1 MTVAEVLSTIQ
12 TVNVRHLLNR
22 RHSMKTNEEIYKM
35 SVDELV
41 RYCAT
46 LKRYEVDRKTFKI
59 VESDDIIVSD
69 IKLNIPNGY
78 ICLEYCYRCCIGNHS
93 DTITDRLY
101 RIRKTAEKMNYAG
114 IFDNEEDAIN
124 AAKQFEKHEKLKI
137 LDILEEE
144 LSSLM
149 QNVEN
154 LKQEIAAL
162 K

>member
-1 MTVAEVLSTIQ
+1 
-12 TVNVRHLLNR
+12 
-22 RHSMKTNEEIYKM
+22 MKTNEEIYKM
-35 SVDELV
+35 SIEELAK
-41 RYCAT
+41 YCKT
-46 LKRYEVDRKTFKI
+46 LKRYEVDEKTFKV
-59 VESDDIIVSD
+59 VEDDDIIVSD

-93 DTITDRLY
+93 DTITDKLF
-101 RIRKTAEKMNYAG
+101 RIHKTAEKMNYAG

-124 AAKQFEKHEKLKI
+124 AAKQFAKQEKHKF

-144 LSSLM
+144 LYSLT
-149 QNVEN
+149 QSVEN